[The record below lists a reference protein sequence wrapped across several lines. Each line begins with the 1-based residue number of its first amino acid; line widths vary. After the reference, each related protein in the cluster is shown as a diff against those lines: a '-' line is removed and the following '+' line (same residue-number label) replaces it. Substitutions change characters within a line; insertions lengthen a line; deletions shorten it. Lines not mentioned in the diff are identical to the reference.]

1 MLFGNLTRSIVLP
14 LSLIAVLIGQ
24 VSRDETIQITYPTT
38 GTVID
43 TNFVDATFSIA
54 DFFDLGTPGCTNCD
68 GYIKVSLNSSTIDSI
83 YSEDALVPLTGLSEG
98 NHTLIL
104 EAVDPSGNSYS
115 PPATDTSYFS
125 VNMISVD
132 DLCPVWNFSVF
143 AGDARNYLNW
153 SYPSNEPPAEWY
165 FAHDGTFENAYGSFG
180 GGSGLAQLFM
190 PSGYPATI
198 QSVRFHV
205 SDGGNFTQDIEVNVY
220 ADDGTTL
227 LAGPYIV
234 GGDSGWVEVDVDD
247 AVIESGGFI
256 VSTYNVSTGG
266 PYVSVDSDNSSSSLF
281 FGNATDGWNEMGSS
295 YGIFAEGSHEAL
307 ISAPGARATWVNNA
321 FNNMDDNLPLPGA
334 SIISADGMTVD
345 PIATSNSGNNNLTNI
360 VYPPAIEMVA
370 RYSENYNTTIYTRH
384 PNDIPN
390 NDSSRDLIPGCGDLT
405 NFSIY
410 LSNGTLVANVDTNS
424 FVHDSLTNGTEYCYY
439 VIANYSGGASTA
451 SESICVTPQG
461 FVPAPITNLYGI
473 GLDEEVSLDWT
484 STDVPQ
490 LGVPYS
496 EDFDSELLDLWTLEG
511 DNWFISNTTGNP
523 APSAYFS
530 YTPTQ
535 TNFDLSLT
543 SPVLPYSGQ
552 ETYLEFD
559 GVDDY
564 VDISSVSD
572 DMNSDTTFSFK
583 LSVNPM
589 TASFPEGVG
598 YVLSINGSSGGNVN
612 VLLVGINQA
621 NGTLRIYVGDSYVFY
636 SSIGVTDNNWHDIA
650 YTRNGTVGTLF
661 LDGVILGTHTVTY
674 SLSSSDY
681 WSIGQEFDGTSISNE
696 YVGYID
702 NVSVWDRVLTQEEI
716 QANMTNELTGNE
728 SGLVGYWDFNE
739 GSGTTVTDQSGNG
752 NDGTVNGA
760 TWEVSDTSQD
770 VLLTYDFTLDNWSP
784 TGTEH
789 LAVEYRVGATW
800 NTLRDFA
807 NTEDFAWDTYTDTI
821 PSPSDNVQVRFRAY
835 GDNSF
840 NIDAFVVDNVSIT
853 TVSGGGSRDL
863 VDGDFLGYNVY
874 VDSSNTPA
882 NLSLFDS
889 TAYMVEN
896 LTNGQSYSFGV
907 TAKYYP
913 DYESDKVSV
922 SVSPTWLYG
931 DISGTVTDPN
941 GNPLDSA
948 IVSAGGVS
956 DTTGTSGYYSI
967 MELVPGMTTVT
978 VRRDGFD
985 NDVDEISVL
994 AQEDAVVYNVVLG
1007 PKMDKPRGLEAE
1019 AGDSQVMLMWKS
1031 PSGLDEVELYYD
1043 DGTWESSITGGSTDI
1058 ELAVKFTPLS
1068 AGELYTARFLFSS
1081 EGQTGYDLSPVEV
1094 RVYSVGFD
1102 GSPETSLYVAD
1113 EFTDVTVED
1122 EWIDVDLSGEGIVFD
1137 DQGFYLG
1144 FRFTETGGPGIG
1156 RDIDGYVYGH
1166 SYVFLQG
1173 QWLETGDLGFAGNFM
1188 MRAVAGLENTTR
1200 EGVQELVTTANV
1212 LHENMEN
1219 VAAIIDGNSTGLPS
1233 YEISGQENITFPTQ
1247 SVRTDSMT
1255 GYNVYQV
1262 LDGAD
1267 TLVATTEPGD
1277 TTATVSVPA
1286 NYVEYCYA
1294 VSASFQTDSY
1304 GNINSK
1310 KSNTACAVPFTLG
1323 DTDFDSNVSL
1333 PDLLSV
1339 ADYVLEVSV
1348 PTEDQFRGADVN
1360 GDRFINIQDV
1370 VLIVDIIYGTSARKL
1385 PSSAESIAEMSMR
1398 NGGGTSLLLDLE
1410 YDGFIRGVQFDLT
1423 ADMSDV
1429 MFGSAMLHE
1438 LQEGV
1443 MINSHTLEDGTTR
1456 VLAVNLDGGLL
1467 PFSSDGFITIPV
1479 TMNTGRGDRVKV
1491 GINDI
1496 QLIDQNGESIPVNAK
1511 GDGSVALELIPMKY
1525 ALYQNFPNPFNPVTE
1540 IQFDIPDIS
1549 TVELVVYN
1557 LMGQEVRRLV
1567 NGEIQAGYHRIVWD
1581 GLNNRG
1587 ESVSTGVYIYSLI
1600 SPSFH
1605 STKKMVLLK

>member
-1 MLFGNLTRSIVLP
+1 MFFGKLTKSFI
-14 LSLIAVLIGQ
+14 LSLVLIAVLVGQ

-38 GTVID
+38 GAVID
-43 TNFVDATFSIA
+43 TNFVDATFTIA
-54 DFFDLGTPGCTNCD
+54 DYFDLGTPGCTSCD
-68 GYIKVSLNSSTIDSI
+68 GFIKVSLDGATVDSI
-83 YSEDALVPLTGLSEG
+83 YSTDALVPLTGLSEG
-98 NHTLIL
+98 AHTLIL
-104 EAVDPSGNSYS
+104 EAVDPSGSSYS
-115 PPATDTSYFS
+115 PAATDTSFFA

-143 AGDARNYLNW
+143 AGDARNYLSW
-153 SYPSNEPPAEWY
+153 SYPSNAPPAEWY
-165 FAHDGTFENAYGSFG
+165 FAHDGTFENAYGSFQ
-180 GGSGLAQLFM
+180 GGSGTAQLFM
-190 PSGYPATI
+190 PTGYPASI

-205 SDGGNFTQDIEVNVY
+205 SDGGNFTQDIEVNVF
-220 ADDGTTL
+220 ADNGTTL

-234 GGDSGWVEVDVDD
+234 GGDSGWVEVDIDD
-247 AVIESGGFI
+247 AIIEAGGFI

-345 PIATSNSGNNNLTNI
+345 PIATSDSGNNDLTNI
-360 VYPPAIEMVA
+360 VYPPVIEMVA
-370 RYSENYNTTIYTRH
+370 RYSEIYNTTIYTRH

-390 NDSSRDLIPGCGDLT
+390 NDSSRELIPGCGDLT

-439 VIANYSGGASTA
+439 VIANYTGGSSTA

-461 FVPAPITNLYGI
+461 FVPSPITNLYGI
-473 GLDEEVSLDWT
+473 GMDEKVVLDWT
-484 STDVPQ
+484 SPDVAQ
-490 LGVPYS
+490 LGIPYS

-543 SPVLPYSGQ
+543 SPVVPFSG
-552 ETYLEFD
+552 
-559 GVDDY
+559 GVD
-564 VDISSVSD
+564 I
-572 DMNSDTTFSFK
+572 
-583 LSVNPM
+583 
-589 TASFPEGVG
+589 
-598 YVLSINGSSGGNVN
+598 
-612 VLLVGINQA
+612 
-621 NGTLRIYVGDSYVFY
+621 
-636 SSIGVTDNNWHDIA
+636 
-650 YTRNGTVGTLF
+650 
-661 LDGVILGTHTVTY
+661 
-674 SLSSSDY
+674 
-681 WSIGQEFDGTSISNE
+681 
-696 YVGYID
+696 
-702 NVSVWDRVLTQEEI
+702 
-716 QANMTNELTGNE
+716 
-728 SGLVGYWDFNE
+728 
-739 GSGTTVTDQSGNG
+739 
-752 NDGTVNGA
+752 
-760 TWEVSDTSQD
+760 
-770 VLLTYDFTLDNWSP
+770 LLTYDFTLDNWSP
-784 TGTEH
+784 TGTEY
-789 LAVEYRVGATW
+789 LAVEYRDGATW
-800 NTLRDFA
+800 NTLRNFA
-807 NTEDFAWDTYTDTI
+807 NLADYAWDTYTDTI

-840 NIDAFVVDNVSIT
+840 NIDAFIVDNVSLT
-853 TVSGGGSRDL
+853 ADSAGTSRDFI
-863 VDGDFLGYNVY
+863 DGDFLGYNVY
-874 VDSSNTPA
+874 VDSSSSPA

-913 DYESDKVSV
+913 DYESDRVTV
-922 SVSPTWLYG
+922 NVSPTWLYG
-931 DISGTVTDPN
+931 DLSGTVMDPN

-948 IVSAGGVS
+948 IVSAGGMS
-956 DTTGTSGYYSI
+956 DTTSTNGYYSI
-967 MELVPGMTTVT
+967 MELVPGATTVT

-985 NDVDEISVL
+985 NDIDEISVL
-994 AQEDAVVYNVVLG
+994 AQEDAVVHNVILG

-1019 AGDSQVMLMWKS
+1019 AGDNQVMLMWKS

-1058 ELAVKFTPLS
+1058 ELAVKFTPSS

-1102 GSPETSLYVAD
+1102 GSPGTSLYVAD

-1122 EWIDVDLSGEGIVFD
+1122 EWVDVDLSGEGIVFD

-1144 FRFTETGGPGIG
+1144 FRFTESGGPGIG
-1156 RDIDGYVYGH
+1156 RDLDGYVFGH

-1188 MRAVAGLENTTR
+1188 MRAIAGLENTNR
-1200 EGVQELVTTANV
+1200 EDIQELVTTANV
-1212 LHENMEN
+1212 LHDNMEN
-1219 VAAIIDGNSTGLPS
+1219 VAAIVNGNSTGLPA
-1233 YEISGQENITFPTQ
+1233 YEISGEQNITFPTQ

-1262 LDGAD
+1262 LDGVD
-1267 TLVATTEPGD
+1267 TLVASTGPGD
-1277 TTATVSVPA
+1277 TTAAISVPV

-1294 VSASFQTDSY
+1294 VSATFQTDSY
-1304 GNINSK
+1304 GSINSK
-1310 KSNTACAVPFTLG
+1310 KSNTACAVPFTSG

-1333 PDLLSV
+1333 SDLLSV
-1339 ADYVLEVSV
+1339 SDYVLEASV

-1360 GDRFINIQDV
+1360 DDRFINIQDM
-1370 VLIVDIIYGTSARKL
+1370 VLIVDIIYGSSARTL
-1385 PSSAESIAEMSMR
+1385 ASSTESIAELSMR
-1398 NGGGTSLLLDLE
+1398 NGGGTSLLLDLA
-1410 YDGFIRGVQFDLT
+1410 YDGFVRGVQFDLT
-1423 ADMSDV
+1423 ADLSDI
-1429 MFGSAMLHE
+1429 MFGSPMLNE

-1443 MINSHTLEDGTTR
+1443 MINSSTLADGSTR
-1456 VLAVNLDGGLL
+1456 VLAVNLHGGLL
-1467 PFSSDGFITIPV
+1467 SFSSDGFITIPV
-1479 TMNTGRGDRVKV
+1479 TMNTGRGDHVKV
-1491 GINDI
+1491 DIDDI
-1496 QLIDQNGESIPVNAK
+1496 QLIDQNGESIPVSAK
-1511 GDGSVALELIPMKY
+1511 GDGSVALELIPMQY

-1540 IQFDIPDIS
+1540 IQFDIPDMNA
-1549 TVELVVYN
+1549 VQLVVYN

-1581 GLNNRG
+1581 GLNDQG
-1587 ESVSTGVYIYSLI
+1587 EPVSTGVYIYSLT

>member
-247 AVIESGGFI
+247 AVIEAGGFI

-370 RYSENYNTTIYTRH
+370 RYSEIYNTTIYTRH

-439 VIANYSGGASTA
+439 VIANYIGGSSTA

-461 FVPAPITNLYGI
+461 FVPSPITNLYGI

-484 STDVPQ
+484 SPDVPQ
-490 LGVPYS
+490 LGVPYI

-511 DNWFISNTTGNP
+511 DNWSISNTTGNP

-535 TNFDLSLT
+535 TNFDLSLI
-543 SPVLPYSGQ
+543 SPVLP
-552 ETYLEFD
+552 
-559 GVDDY
+559 
-564 VDISSVSD
+564 
-572 DMNSDTTFSFK
+572 FS
-583 LSVNPM
+583 
-589 TASFPEGVG
+589 EGG
-598 YVLSINGSSGGNVN
+598 
-612 VLLVGINQA
+612 
-621 NGTLRIYVGDSYVFY
+621 
-636 SSIGVTDNNWHDIA
+636 
-650 YTRNGTVGTLF
+650 
-661 LDGVILGTHTVTY
+661 
-674 SLSSSDY
+674 
-681 WSIGQEFDGTSISNE
+681 
-696 YVGYID
+696 
-702 NVSVWDRVLTQEEI
+702 
-716 QANMTNELTGNE
+716 
-728 SGLVGYWDFNE
+728 
-739 GSGTTVTDQSGNG
+739 
-752 NDGTVNGA
+752 
-760 TWEVSDTSQD
+760 D

-789 LAVEYRVGATW
+789 VAVEYRVGATW

-807 NTEDFAWDTYTDTI
+807 NSADYAWDTYTDTI
-821 PSPSDNVQVRFRAY
+821 PSPSDNIQVRFRAY

-840 NIDAFVVDNVSIT
+840 NIDAFIVDNVSLT
-853 TVSGGGSRDL
+853 ADSVGGSRDF

-882 NLSLFDS
+882 NISLFDS

-994 AQEDAVVYNVVLG
+994 AQEDAVVHNVVLG

-1277 TTATVSVPA
+1277 TTATISVPA

>member
-1 MLFGNLTRSIVLP
+1 
-14 LSLIAVLIGQ
+14 
-24 VSRDETIQITYPTT
+24 
-38 GTVID
+38 
-43 TNFVDATFSIA
+43 
-54 DFFDLGTPGCTNCD
+54 
-68 GYIKVSLNSSTIDSI
+68 
-83 YSEDALVPLTGLSEG
+83 
-98 NHTLIL
+98 
-104 EAVDPSGNSYS
+104 
-115 PPATDTSYFS
+115 
-125 VNMISVD
+125 MISVD

-143 AGDARNYLNW
+143 AGDARNYLSW

-165 FAHDGTFENAYGSFG
+165 FAHDGTFENAYGSFD
-180 GGSGLAQLFM
+180 GGSGTAQLFM
-190 PSGYPATI
+190 PTGYPATI

-205 SDGGNFTQDIEVNVY
+205 DDGGSFTQDVEVNVF
-220 ADDGTTL
+220 ADDGITL

-247 AVIESGGFI
+247 AVIEAGGFI

-266 PYVSVDSDNSSSSLF
+266 PYISIDSDNSSSSLF

-295 YGIFAEGSHEAL
+295 YGIFAEGSHEAF
-307 ISAPGARATWVNNA
+307 ISAPGARATWVNNTY
-321 FNNMDDNLPLPGA
+321 NNMGDNLPLPGA
-334 SIISADGMTVD
+334 SIINADGITVD
-345 PIATSNSGNNNLTNI
+345 PIATSNSGNNSLTNI
-360 VYPPAIEMVA
+360 EYPPAIEMVA
-370 RYSENYNTTIYTRH
+370 RYAENYNTTIYTRH

-390 NDSSRDLIPGCGDLT
+390 NDSSRELIPGCGDLT

-461 FVPAPITNLYGI
+461 FVPSPITNLYGI
-473 GLDEEVSLDWT
+473 GLDEEVALDWT
-484 STDVPQ
+484 SPDVPQ
-490 LGVPYS
+490 LGIPYS

-511 DNWFISNTTGNP
+511 DNWFISNTAGNP

-543 SPVLPYSGQ
+543 SPVLPYSG
-552 ETYLEFD
+552 
-559 GVDDY
+559 
-564 VDISSVSD
+564 
-572 DMNSDTTFSFK
+572 
-583 LSVNPM
+583 
-589 TASFPEGVG
+589 
-598 YVLSINGSSGGNVN
+598 
-612 VLLVGINQA
+612 
-621 NGTLRIYVGDSYVFY
+621 
-636 SSIGVTDNNWHDIA
+636 
-650 YTRNGTVGTLF
+650 
-661 LDGVILGTHTVTY
+661 
-674 SLSSSDY
+674 
-681 WSIGQEFDGTSISNE
+681 
-696 YVGYID
+696 
-702 NVSVWDRVLTQEEI
+702 
-716 QANMTNELTGNE
+716 
-728 SGLVGYWDFNE
+728 
-739 GSGTTVTDQSGNG
+739 
-752 NDGTVNGA
+752 
-760 TWEVSDTSQD
+760 EVSDTSQD

-789 LAVEYRVGATW
+789 LAVEYRDGATW
-800 NTLRDFA
+800 NTLRNFA
-807 NTEDFAWDTYTDTI
+807 NSADYAWDTYTDTI

-840 NIDAFVVDNVSIT
+840 NIDAFIVDNVSLSS
-853 TVSGGGSRDL
+853 VSGGGSRDFI
-863 VDGDFLGYNVY
+863 DGDFIGYNVY
-874 VDSSNTPA
+874 IDSSTSSA
-882 NLSLFDS
+882 NLSLLDS
-889 TAYMVEN
+889 TGYMVEN
-896 LTNGQSYSFGV
+896 LSNSQSYNFGV

-913 DYESDKVSV
+913 DYESEKVNV
-922 SVSPTWLYG
+922 TVIPTWMYG
-931 DISGTVTDPN
+931 DISGTVSDPS

-967 MELVPGMTTVT
+967 MGLVPGLTTVT

-985 NDVDEISVL
+985 NDVDEITVL
-994 AQEDAVVYNVVLG
+994 AQEDAVVHNIMLG

-1019 AGDSQVMLMWKS
+1019 AGDHQVMLMWKS

-1058 ELAVKFTPLS
+1058 ELAVKFTPSS

-1102 GSPETSLYVAD
+1102 GLPATSLYVAD

-1122 EWIDVDLSGEGIVFD
+1122 QWIDVDLSGEGIIFD

-1144 FRFTETGGPGIG
+1144 FRFTEAGGPGMG
-1156 RDIDGYVYGH
+1156 RDLDGYVYGH

-1173 QWLETGDLGFAGNFM
+1173 QWFETGDLGFSGNFM

-1200 EGVQELVTTANV
+1200 EDVQELVTTANV
-1212 LHENMEN
+1212 IHENMEN
-1219 VAAIIDGNSTGLPS
+1219 VAAIINGNSTGLPA
-1233 YEISGQENITFPTQ
+1233 YEISGEQNITFPTQ

-1267 TLVATTEPGD
+1267 TLVATTDPGD
-1277 TTATVSVPA
+1277 TTATISVPA

-1294 VSASFQTDSY
+1294 VSSSFQTDSY
-1304 GNINSK
+1304 GLISSK
-1310 KSNTACAVPFTLG
+1310 KSNTACAVPFTSG

-1333 PDLLSV
+1333 SDLLSV

-1360 GDRFINIQDV
+1360 DDRFINIQDV
-1370 VLIVDIIYGTSARKL
+1370 VLIVDIIYGSSARKL
-1385 PSSAESIAEMSMR
+1385 PSFAESIAEISMR
-1398 NGGGTSLLLDLE
+1398 NGGGSSLLLDLA

-1423 ADMSDV
+1423 ADLSDV
-1429 MFGSAMLHE
+1429 MFGSAMLNE

-1456 VLAVNLDGGLL
+1456 VLAVNLNGGLVS
-1467 PFSSDGFITIPV
+1467 FSSDGFITIPV

-1491 GINDI
+1491 GIQDI

-1511 GDGSVALELIPMKY
+1511 GDGSVALELIPMQY

-1567 NGEIQAGYHRIVWD
+1567 NGEIQAGYHRIVWN
-1581 GLNNRG
+1581 GLNAQG
-1587 ESVSTGVYIYSLI
+1587 EPVSTGVYIYSLT

>member
-1 MLFGNLTRSIVLP
+1 MLFGKLTRPLILP
-14 LSLIAVLIGQ
+14 LVLITVLIGQ

-43 TNFVDATFSIA
+43 TNFVDATFSVA
-54 DFFDLGTPGCTNCD
+54 DYFDLGTPGCASCD
-68 GYIKVSLNSSTIDSI
+68 GFIKVSLNGSTLDSI
-83 YSEDALVPLTGLSEG
+83 YSSDALVPLTGLSEG
-98 NHTLIL
+98 AHTLIL

-115 PPATDTSYFS
+115 PAATDTSYFN

-143 AGDARNYLNW
+143 AGDARNYLSW

-180 GGSGLAQLFM
+180 GGSGTAQLFM
-190 PSGYPATI
+190 PTGYPATI

-205 SDGGNFTQDIEVNVY
+205 DDGGSFTQDVEVNVF

-247 AVIESGGFI
+247 AVIEAGGFI
-256 VSTYNVSTGG
+256 VSTYNVLTGG
-266 PYVSVDSDNSSSSLF
+266 PYISVDSDNSSSSLF

-295 YGIFAEGSHEAL
+295 YGIFAEGSHEAF
-307 ISAPGARATWVNNA
+307 ISAPGARATWVNNTY
-321 FNNMDDNLPLPGA
+321 NNMGDNLPLPGA
-334 SIISADGMTVD
+334 SIINADGITVD
-345 PIATSNSGNNNLTNI
+345 PIATSNSGNNSLTNI
-360 VYPPAIEMVA
+360 EYPPAIEMVA
-370 RYSENYNTTIYTRH
+370 RYAENYNTTIYTRH

-390 NDSSRDLIPGCGDLT
+390 NDSSRELIPGCGDLT

-461 FVPAPITNLYGI
+461 FVPSPITNLYGI
-473 GLDEEVSLDWT
+473 GLDEEAALDWT
-484 STDVPQ
+484 SPDVPQ
-490 LGVPYS
+490 LGIPYS

-511 DNWFISNTTGNP
+511 DNWFISNTAGNP

-543 SPVLPYSGQ
+543 SPVLPYSG
-552 ETYLEFD
+552 
-559 GVDDY
+559 
-564 VDISSVSD
+564 
-572 DMNSDTTFSFK
+572 
-583 LSVNPM
+583 
-589 TASFPEGVG
+589 
-598 YVLSINGSSGGNVN
+598 
-612 VLLVGINQA
+612 
-621 NGTLRIYVGDSYVFY
+621 
-636 SSIGVTDNNWHDIA
+636 
-650 YTRNGTVGTLF
+650 
-661 LDGVILGTHTVTY
+661 
-674 SLSSSDY
+674 
-681 WSIGQEFDGTSISNE
+681 
-696 YVGYID
+696 
-702 NVSVWDRVLTQEEI
+702 
-716 QANMTNELTGNE
+716 
-728 SGLVGYWDFNE
+728 
-739 GSGTTVTDQSGNG
+739 
-752 NDGTVNGA
+752 
-760 TWEVSDTSQD
+760 EVSDTSQD

-789 LAVEYRVGATW
+789 LAVEYRDGATW
-800 NTLRDFA
+800 NMLRNFA
-807 NTEDFAWDTYTDTI
+807 NSADYAWDTYTDTI

-840 NIDAFVVDNVSIT
+840 NIDAFIVDNVSLSS
-853 TVSGGGSRDL
+853 VSGGGSRDFI
-863 VDGDFLGYNVY
+863 DGDFIGYNVY
-874 VDSSNTPA
+874 IDSSTSSA
-882 NLSLFDS
+882 NLSLLDS
-889 TAYMVEN
+889 TGYMVEN
-896 LTNGQSYSFGV
+896 LSNSQSYNFGV

-913 DYESDKVSV
+913 DYESEKVNV
-922 SVSPTWLYG
+922 TVIPTWMYG
-931 DISGTVTDPN
+931 DISGTVSDPS

-967 MELVPGMTTVT
+967 MGLVPGLTTVT

-985 NDVDEISVL
+985 NDVDEITVL
-994 AQEDAVVYNVVLG
+994 AQEDAVVHNIMLG

-1019 AGDSQVMLMWKS
+1019 AGDHQVMLMWKS

-1058 ELAVKFTPLS
+1058 ELAVKFTPSS

-1102 GSPETSLYVAD
+1102 GLPATSLYVAD
-1113 EFTDVTVED
+1113 EFTDVTEED
-1122 EWIDVDLSGEGIVFD
+1122 QWIDVDLSGEGIIFD

-1144 FRFTETGGPGIG
+1144 FRFTEAGGPGMG
-1156 RDIDGYVYGH
+1156 RDLDGYVYGH

-1173 QWLETGDLGFAGNFM
+1173 QWFETGDLGFSGNFM

-1200 EGVQELVTTANV
+1200 EDVQELVITANV
-1212 LHENMEN
+1212 IHENMEN
-1219 VAAIIDGNSTGLPS
+1219 VAAIINGNSTGLPA
-1233 YEISGQENITFPTQ
+1233 YEISGEQNITFPTQ

-1267 TLVATTEPGD
+1267 TLVATTDPGD
-1277 TTATVSVPA
+1277 TTATISIPA

-1294 VSASFQTDSY
+1294 VSSSFQTDAY
-1304 GNINSK
+1304 GLISSK
-1310 KSNTACAVPFTLG
+1310 KSNTACAVPFTSG

-1333 PDLLSV
+1333 SDLLSV

-1360 GDRFINIQDV
+1360 DDRFINIQDV
-1370 VLIVDIIYGTSARKL
+1370 VLIVDIIYGSSARKL
-1385 PSSAESIAEMSMR
+1385 PSFAESIAEISMR
-1398 NGGGTSLLLDLE
+1398 NGGGSSLLLDLA

-1423 ADMSDV
+1423 ADLSDV
-1429 MFGSAMLHE
+1429 MFGSAMLNE

-1456 VLAVNLDGGLL
+1456 VLAVNLNGGLVS
-1467 PFSSDGFITIPV
+1467 FSSDGFITIPV

-1491 GINDI
+1491 GIQDI

-1511 GDGSVALELIPMKY
+1511 GDGSVALELIPMQY

-1540 IQFDIPDIS
+1540 IQFDVPDIS

-1567 NGEIQAGYHRIVWD
+1567 NGEIQAGYHRIVWN
-1581 GLNNRG
+1581 GLNDQG
-1587 ESVSTGVYIYSLI
+1587 EPVSTGVYIYSLT

>member
-1 MLFGNLTRSIVLP
+1 MLFGKLTRPLILP
-14 LSLIAVLIGQ
+14 LVLITVLIGQ

-43 TNFVDATFSIA
+43 TNFVDATFSVA
-54 DFFDLGTPGCTNCD
+54 DYFDLGTPGCASCD
-68 GYIKVSLNSSTIDSI
+68 GFIKVSLNGSTVDSI
-83 YSEDALVPLTGLSEG
+83 YSSDALVPLTGLSEG
-98 NHTLIL
+98 AHTLIL

-115 PPATDTSYFS
+115 PAATDTSYFN

-143 AGDARNYLNW
+143 AGDARNYLSW

-180 GGSGLAQLFM
+180 GGSGTAQLFM
-190 PSGYPATI
+190 PTGYPATI

-205 SDGGNFTQDIEVNVY
+205 DDGGSFTQDVEVNVF

-247 AVIESGGFI
+247 AVIEAGGFI
-256 VSTYNVSTGG
+256 VSTYNVLTGG
-266 PYVSVDSDNSSSSLF
+266 PYISVDSDNSSSSLF

-295 YGIFAEGSHEAL
+295 YGIFAEGSHEAF
-307 ISAPGARATWVNNA
+307 ISAPGARATWVNNTY
-321 FNNMDDNLPLPGA
+321 NNMGDNLPLPGA
-334 SIISADGMTVD
+334 SIINADGITVD
-345 PIATSNSGNNNLTNI
+345 PIATSNSGNNSLTNI
-360 VYPPAIEMVA
+360 EYPPAIEMVA
-370 RYSENYNTTIYTRH
+370 RYAENYNTTIYTRH

-390 NDSSRDLIPGCGDLT
+390 NDSSRELIPGCGDLT

-461 FVPAPITNLYGI
+461 FVPSPITNLYGI
-473 GLDEEVSLDWT
+473 GLDEEAALDWT
-484 STDVPQ
+484 SPDVPQ
-490 LGVPYS
+490 LGIPYS

-511 DNWFISNTTGNP
+511 DNWFISNTAGNP

-543 SPVLPYSGQ
+543 SPVLPYSG
-552 ETYLEFD
+552 
-559 GVDDY
+559 
-564 VDISSVSD
+564 
-572 DMNSDTTFSFK
+572 
-583 LSVNPM
+583 
-589 TASFPEGVG
+589 
-598 YVLSINGSSGGNVN
+598 
-612 VLLVGINQA
+612 
-621 NGTLRIYVGDSYVFY
+621 
-636 SSIGVTDNNWHDIA
+636 
-650 YTRNGTVGTLF
+650 
-661 LDGVILGTHTVTY
+661 
-674 SLSSSDY
+674 
-681 WSIGQEFDGTSISNE
+681 
-696 YVGYID
+696 
-702 NVSVWDRVLTQEEI
+702 
-716 QANMTNELTGNE
+716 
-728 SGLVGYWDFNE
+728 
-739 GSGTTVTDQSGNG
+739 
-752 NDGTVNGA
+752 
-760 TWEVSDTSQD
+760 EVSDTSQD

-789 LAVEYRVGATW
+789 LAVEYRDGATW
-800 NTLRDFA
+800 NMLRNFA
-807 NTEDFAWDTYTDTI
+807 NSADYAWDTYTDTI

-840 NIDAFVVDNVSIT
+840 NIDAFIVDNVSLSS
-853 TVSGGGSRDL
+853 VSGGGSRDFI
-863 VDGDFLGYNVY
+863 DGDFIGYNVY
-874 VDSSNTPA
+874 IDSSTSSA
-882 NLSLFDS
+882 NLSLLDS
-889 TAYMVEN
+889 TGYMVEN
-896 LTNGQSYSFGV
+896 LSNSQSYNFGV

-913 DYESDKVSV
+913 DYESEKVNV
-922 SVSPTWLYG
+922 TVIPTWMYG
-931 DISGTVTDPN
+931 DISGTVSDPS

-967 MELVPGMTTVT
+967 MGLVPGLTTVT

-985 NDVDEISVL
+985 NDVDEITVL
-994 AQEDAVVYNVVLG
+994 AQEDAVVHNIMLG

-1019 AGDSQVMLMWKS
+1019 AGDHQVMLMWKS

-1058 ELAVKFTPLS
+1058 ELAVKFTPSS

-1102 GSPETSLYVAD
+1102 GLPATSLYVAD
-1113 EFTDVTVED
+1113 EFTEVTVED
-1122 EWIDVDLSGEGIVFD
+1122 QWIDVDLSGEGIVFD

-1144 FRFTETGGPGIG
+1144 FRFTEAGGPGMG
-1156 RDIDGYVYGH
+1156 RDLDGYVYGH

-1173 QWLETGDLGFAGNFM
+1173 QWFETGDLGFSGNFM

-1200 EGVQELVTTANV
+1200 EDVQELVTTANV
-1212 LHENMEN
+1212 IHENMEN
-1219 VAAIIDGNSTGLPS
+1219 VAAIINGNSTGLPA
-1233 YEISGQENITFPTQ
+1233 YEISGEQNITFPTQ

-1267 TLVATTEPGD
+1267 TLVATTDPGD
-1277 TTATVSVPA
+1277 TTATISIPA

-1294 VSASFQTDSY
+1294 VSSSFQTDAY
-1304 GNINSK
+1304 GLISSK
-1310 KSNTACAVPFTLG
+1310 KSNTACAVPFTSG

-1333 PDLLSV
+1333 SDLLSV

-1360 GDRFINIQDV
+1360 DDRFINIQDV
-1370 VLIVDIIYGTSARKL
+1370 VLIVDIIYGSSARKL
-1385 PSSAESIAEMSMR
+1385 PSFAESIAEISMR
-1398 NGGGTSLLLDLE
+1398 NGGGSSLLLDLA

-1423 ADMSDV
+1423 ADLSDV
-1429 MFGSAMLHE
+1429 MFGSAMLNE

-1456 VLAVNLDGGLL
+1456 VLAVNLNGGLVS
-1467 PFSSDGFITIPV
+1467 FSSDGFITIPV

-1491 GINDI
+1491 GIQDI

-1511 GDGSVALELIPMKY
+1511 GDGSVALELIPMQY

-1540 IQFDIPDIS
+1540 IQFDVPDIS

-1567 NGEIQAGYHRIVWD
+1567 NGEIQAGYHRIVWN
-1581 GLNNRG
+1581 GLNDQG
-1587 ESVSTGVYIYSLI
+1587 EPVSTGVYIYSLT

>member
-1 MLFGNLTRSIVLP
+1 MLFGKLSKSLILP
-14 LSLIAVLIGQ
+14 LLLIAVLMGQ

-38 GTVID
+38 GAVID
-43 TNFVDATFSIA
+43 TNFVDATFNIA
-54 DFFDLGTPGCTNCD
+54 DFFDLGTPGCANCD
-68 GYIKVSLNSSTIDSI
+68 GFLTVSLNGSVIDSI
-83 YSEDALVPLTGLSEG
+83 YSADALIPLTGLSEG
-98 NHTLIL
+98 AHTLIL

-115 PPATDTSYFS
+115 PAATDTSYFT

-132 DLCPVWNFSVF
+132 DLCPVWNFTVY
-143 AGDARNYLNW
+143 AGDARNYLSW
-153 SYPSNEPPAEWY
+153 AYPSNEPPAEWY

-190 PSGYPATI
+190 PTGYPATI

-205 SDGGNFTQDIEVNVY
+205 SDGGNFTQDVEVNVF

-247 AVIESGGFI
+247 AVIEAGGFI

-266 PYVSVDSDNSSSSLF
+266 PYISVDSDNSSSSLF
-281 FGNATDGWNEMGSS
+281 FGSATDGWNEMGSS

-307 ISAPGARATWVNNA
+307 ISAPGARATWVNNSY
-321 FNNMDDNLPLPGA
+321 NNMGDNLPLPGT
-334 SIISADGMTVD
+334 SIISEDGMTID

-360 VYPPAIEMVA
+360 VYPPVIEMVA
-370 RYSENYNTTIYTRH
+370 RYSEIYNTTIYTRH
-384 PNDIPN
+384 PNDIQN

-424 FVHDSLTNGTEYCYY
+424 FVHDSLTNGMEYCYY
-439 VIANYSGGASTA
+439 VIANYTGGASTA

-484 STDVPQ
+484 SPDVPQ

-496 EDFDSELLDLWTLEG
+496 EGFDSELLDLWTLEG

-564 VDISSVSD
+564 VEIPGLLGNLENITLAAWAKLNSTQRGEVITIGDHVTIRLNGTDTGKYKGFFYKTGGGWHHTAINDTNLSSGWHFFTYTNYDSASLRIQKFYIDGNQVAR
-572 DMNSDTTFSFK
+572 
-583 LSVNPM
+583 
-589 TASFPEGVG
+589 TALDSEINYSGLGSNTRIGMHGFNNTYANFHG
-598 YVLSINGSSGGNVN
+598 SIN
-612 VLLVGINQA
+612 
-621 NGTLRIYVGDSYVFY
+621 
-636 SSIGVTDNNWHDIA
+636 
-650 YTRNGTVGTLF
+650 
-661 LDGVILGTHTVTY
+661 
-674 SLSSSDY
+674 
-681 WSIGQEFDGTSISNE
+681 E
-696 YVGYID
+696 
-702 NVSVWDRVLTQEEI
+702 VSVWSDGLTHEQI
-716 QANMTNELTGNE
+716 QLVMNNGLNGNE
-728 SGLVGYWDFNE
+728 ENLVAYWNFNE

-752 NDGTVNGA
+752 NDGTVYGA
-760 TWEVSDTSQD
+760 TWVDSNED

-789 LAVEYRVGATW
+789 LAVEYRDGATW

-807 NTEDFAWDTYTDTI
+807 NSADYAWDTYTDTI
-821 PSPSDNVQVRFRAY
+821 PSPSDNLQVRFRAY

-840 NIDAFVVDNVSIT
+840 NLDAFIIDNVSIT

-874 VDSSNTPA
+874 VDSSNSPS

-896 LTNGQSYSFGV
+896 LTNGQSYNFGV

-913 DYESDKVSV
+913 DYESDRVSV
-922 SVSPTWLYG
+922 SVSPTWLFG
-931 DISGTVTDPN
+931 DLSGAVTDPN

-948 IVSAGGVS
+948 IVSAGGTS
-956 DTTGTSGYYSI
+956 DTTDASGYYSI
-967 MELVPGMTTVT
+967 MELTPGMTTVT

-985 NDVDEISVL
+985 NDVDEITVL
-994 AQEDAVVYNVVLG
+994 AQEDAVVHNVMLG

-1019 AGDSQVMLMWKS
+1019 AGDRQVMLMWKS

-1058 ELAVKFTPLS
+1058 ELAVKFTPSS

-1102 GSPETSLYVAD
+1102 GLPATSLYVAD

-1200 EGVQELVTTANV
+1200 EDIQELVTTANV
-1212 LHENMEN
+1212 IHDNMEN
-1219 VAAIIDGNSTGLPS
+1219 VAAIIDGNSTGLPA
-1233 YEISGQENITFPTQ
+1233 YEISGQQNITFPTQ

-1262 LDGAD
+1262 LDGPD
-1267 TLVATTEPGD
+1267 TLVATTDPGD
-1277 TTATVSVPA
+1277 TTATISVPA

-1294 VSASFQTDSY
+1294 VSATFQTDSY
-1304 GNINSK
+1304 GSISSK
-1310 KSNTACAVPFTLG
+1310 KSNTACAIPYTSG

-1333 PDLLSV
+1333 SDLLSV
-1339 ADYVLEVSV
+1339 ADYVLEASV

-1360 GDRFINIQDV
+1360 NDRFINIQDV
-1370 VLIVDIIYGTSARKL
+1370 VLIVDIIYGSSARML
-1385 PSSAESIAEMSMR
+1385 ASSTESIAELSMH
-1398 NGGGTSLLLDLE
+1398 NGGGTSLLLDLA
-1410 YDGFIRGVQFDLT
+1410 YDGYVRGIQFDLS
-1423 ADMSDV
+1423 ADLSEV
-1429 MFGSAMLHE
+1429 MFGTPMLHE
-1438 LQEGV
+1438 LQEGLL
-1443 MINSHTLEDGTTR
+1443 INSHTLEDGTTR
-1456 VLAVNLDGGLL
+1456 VLAVNLNGGLL

-1491 GINDI
+1491 DIDDI
-1496 QLIDQNGESIPVNAK
+1496 QLIDHNGESIPVNAK
-1511 GDGSVALELIPMKY
+1511 GDGSVALELIPMQY

-1549 TVELVVYN
+1549 AVQLVVYN

-1567 NGEIQAGYHRIVWD
+1567 NGELQAGYHRVVWD
-1581 GLNNRG
+1581 GLNDQG
-1587 ESVSTGVYIYSLI
+1587 EPVSTGVYIYSLT

>member
-1 MLFGNLTRSIVLP
+1 MLFGKLTRPLILP
-14 LSLIAVLIGQ
+14 LVLITVLIGQ

-43 TNFVDATFSIA
+43 TNFVDATFSVA
-54 DFFDLGTPGCTNCD
+54 DYFDLGIPGCASCD
-68 GYIKVSLNSSTIDSI
+68 GFIKVSLNGSTVDSI
-83 YSEDALVPLTGLSEG
+83 YSSDALVPLTGLSEG
-98 NHTLIL
+98 AHTLIL

-115 PPATDTSYFS
+115 PAATDTSYFN

-143 AGDARNYLNW
+143 AGDARNYLSW

-165 FAHDGTFENAYGSFG
+165 FAHDGTFENAYGSFD
-180 GGSGLAQLFM
+180 GGSGTAQLFM
-190 PSGYPATI
+190 PTGYPATI

-205 SDGGNFTQDIEVNVY
+205 DDGGSFTQDVEVNVF
-220 ADDGTTL
+220 ADDGITL

-247 AVIESGGFI
+247 AVIEAGGFI

-266 PYVSVDSDNSSSSLF
+266 PYISVDSDNSSSSLF

-295 YGIFAEGSHEAL
+295 YGIFAEGSHEAF
-307 ISAPGARATWVNNA
+307 ISAPGARATWVNNTY
-321 FNNMDDNLPLPGA
+321 NNMGDNLPLPGA
-334 SIISADGMTVD
+334 SIINADGITVD
-345 PIATSNSGNNNLTNI
+345 PIATSNSGNNSLTNI
-360 VYPPAIEMVA
+360 EYPPAIEMVA
-370 RYSENYNTTIYTRH
+370 RYAENYNTTIYTRH

-390 NDSSRDLIPGCGDLT
+390 NDSSRELIPGCGDLT

-461 FVPAPITNLYGI
+461 FVPSPITNLYGI
-473 GLDEEVSLDWT
+473 GLDEEVALDWT
-484 STDVPQ
+484 SPDVPQ
-490 LGVPYS
+490 LGIPYS

-511 DNWFISNTTGNP
+511 DNWFISNTAGNP

-543 SPVLPYSGQ
+543 SPVLPYSG
-552 ETYLEFD
+552 
-559 GVDDY
+559 
-564 VDISSVSD
+564 
-572 DMNSDTTFSFK
+572 
-583 LSVNPM
+583 
-589 TASFPEGVG
+589 
-598 YVLSINGSSGGNVN
+598 
-612 VLLVGINQA
+612 
-621 NGTLRIYVGDSYVFY
+621 
-636 SSIGVTDNNWHDIA
+636 
-650 YTRNGTVGTLF
+650 
-661 LDGVILGTHTVTY
+661 
-674 SLSSSDY
+674 
-681 WSIGQEFDGTSISNE
+681 
-696 YVGYID
+696 
-702 NVSVWDRVLTQEEI
+702 
-716 QANMTNELTGNE
+716 
-728 SGLVGYWDFNE
+728 
-739 GSGTTVTDQSGNG
+739 
-752 NDGTVNGA
+752 
-760 TWEVSDTSQD
+760 EVSDTSQD

-789 LAVEYRVGATW
+789 LAVEYRDGATW
-800 NTLRDFA
+800 NTLRNFA
-807 NTEDFAWDTYTDTI
+807 NSADYAWDTYTDTI

-840 NIDAFVVDNVSIT
+840 NIDAFIVDNVSLSS
-853 TVSGGGSRDL
+853 VSGGGSRDFI
-863 VDGDFLGYNVY
+863 DGDFIGYNVY
-874 VDSSNTPA
+874 IDSSTSSA
-882 NLSLFDS
+882 NLSLLDS
-889 TAYMVEN
+889 TGYMVEN
-896 LTNGQSYSFGV
+896 LSNSQSYNFGV

-913 DYESDKVSV
+913 DYESEKVNV
-922 SVSPTWLYG
+922 TVIPTWMYG
-931 DISGTVTDPN
+931 DISGTVSDPS

-967 MELVPGMTTVT
+967 MGLVPGLTTVT

-985 NDVDEISVL
+985 NDVDEITVL
-994 AQEDAVVYNVVLG
+994 AQEDAVVHNIMLG

-1019 AGDSQVMLMWKS
+1019 ASDHQVMLMWKS

-1058 ELAVKFTPLS
+1058 ELAVKFTPSS

-1102 GSPETSLYVAD
+1102 GLPATSLYVAD

-1122 EWIDVDLSGEGIVFD
+1122 QWIDVDLSGEGIIFD

-1144 FRFTETGGPGIG
+1144 FRFTEAGGPGMG
-1156 RDIDGYVYGH
+1156 RDLDGYVYGH

-1173 QWLETGDLGFAGNFM
+1173 QWFETGDLGFSGNFM

-1200 EGVQELVTTANV
+1200 EDVQELVTTANV
-1212 LHENMEN
+1212 IHENMEN
-1219 VAAIIDGNSTGLPS
+1219 VAAIINGNSTGLPA
-1233 YEISGQENITFPTQ
+1233 YEISGEQNITFPTQ

-1267 TLVATTEPGD
+1267 TLVATTDPGD
-1277 TTATVSVPA
+1277 TTATISVPA

-1294 VSASFQTDSY
+1294 VSSSFQTDSY
-1304 GNINSK
+1304 GLISSK
-1310 KSNTACAVPFTLG
+1310 KSNTACAVPFTSG

-1333 PDLLSV
+1333 SDLLSV

-1360 GDRFINIQDV
+1360 DDRFINIQDV
-1370 VLIVDIIYGTSARKL
+1370 VLIVDIIYGSSARKL
-1385 PSSAESIAEMSMR
+1385 PSFAESIAEISMR
-1398 NGGGTSLLLDLE
+1398 NGGGSSLLLDLA

-1423 ADMSDV
+1423 ADLSDV
-1429 MFGSAMLHE
+1429 MFGSAMLNE

-1456 VLAVNLDGGLL
+1456 VLAVNLNGGLVS
-1467 PFSSDGFITIPV
+1467 FSSDGFITIPV

-1491 GINDI
+1491 GIQDI

-1511 GDGSVALELIPMKY
+1511 GDGSVALELIPMQY

-1567 NGEIQAGYHRIVWD
+1567 NGEIQAGYHRIVWN
-1581 GLNNRG
+1581 GLNAQG
-1587 ESVSTGVYIYSLI
+1587 EPVSTGVYIYSLT